1 MDSVSLW
8 PLTARIGELEK
19 FARVWG
25 SPRYRSVVVA
35 GAAGVG
41 KTRLA
46 EEFAARASVGGTV
59 LIGRATASS
68 AAAAVPLGALA
79 HLLPPGIDMSD
90 PVRAFAQAAEAIRR
104 QGRGRAAGVLVD
116 DLHLLDAVS
125 AMLLRQLLDAGVVR
139 LIATL
144 RADMPRVEAISALI
158 SGDSVHRIDLH
169 AFTAEQ
175 SGAVLS
181 AALGGSVARATAHEL
196 HTGSGGNALYLR
208 ELVLGGL
215 KDGTLGWDGELW
227 RRTADAA
234 SRGTSRPRLAE
245 LIEARFAG
253 LRPAALTVLELLAV
267 AAPVS
272 LAEAQAASGDPS
284 ALTEL
289 ELAGLIQV
297 IEDRRRTIVLPAH
310 PLYTELL
317 RARMP
322 VLRRRALLTE
332 QAERIAAT
340 GARRRDDA
348 LRIAVCRLGATGA
361 ADAPLLAEAAVLA
374 RHAYDYA
381 QVRALLEAMPSDAH
395 TSATLVMLGEVLCE
409 LGEFEQA
416 LAVFDDADARARND
430 REVLGVALART
441 FGLYWLGAR
450 TDQAFE
456 VIEAAKVRIRDEAD
470 LRMLRYSAGSMR
482 IASGDLVGGLALLE
496 DMESD
501 VRAAPD
507 PTAWLMGAM
516 TRAIALGMTGKA
528 ELEVELGEKQYAA
541 HREIHEQTGF
551 AHPATQLIQLS
562 LALCRSGDINRARE
576 IAERAHAE
584 LITTAS
590 ASHATVWIT
599 LALGEIESQAGHFV
613 AARAWFAEAV
623 ALARARRIVTPLHP
637 ALSGLAVSAA
647 QVGDVGAAEQAAGEA
662 ETHPPFGLC
671 RASGYVL
678 PARLAAARGDLDR
691 ARTVLARG
699 AELAASAGMATSE
712 ALLLTEIARLGDPEQ
727 VAPRLAELAG
737 ACGGRFAP
745 ARARFAAAL
754 AADDA
759 AELLGVAGDL
769 ESIGADLMAAE
780 AATAAAAAY
789 TRAADARRAT
799 AASHRA
805 RVLLDRCGP
814 VRSPLLAAGQAT
826 ATLTSR
832 ERDIALAAA
841 RGASSQQIAELLSLS
856 VRTVENHLYRAYAKL
871 GVTSRRELA
880 ATLDAEPGQATA

>member
-8 PLTARIGELEK
+8 PLTGRIGELEK

-25 SPRYRSVVVA
+25 SARYRSVVVA

-46 EEFAARASVGGTV
+46 EEFAARAAVGGTV

-104 QGRGRAAGVLVD
+104 QGRGRAAGVFVD

-158 SGDSVHRIDLH
+158 SGDGVHRIDLH
-169 AFTAEQ
+169 AFTPEQ
-175 SGAVLS
+175 SATVLS
-181 AALGGSVARATAHEL
+181 AALGGSVSRATAHEL
-196 HTGSGGNALYLR
+196 HAGSGGNALYLR

-227 RRTADAA
+227 RRTADAVA
-234 SRGTSRPRLAE
+234 SGGTSRPRLAE

-297 IEDRRRTIVLPAH
+297 IEDRRRTVVLPAH

-322 VLRRRALLTE
+322 VLRRRELLTA

-348 LRIAVCRLGATGA
+348 LRIAVCRLGATGV
-361 ADAPLLAEAAVLA
+361 ADPPLLAEAAALA
-374 RHAYDYA
+374 RHAYDYSQA
-381 QVRALLEAMPSDAH
+381 RALLEAMPSDAH
-395 TSATLVMLGEVLCE
+395 TNATLIMLGEVLCE

-416 LAVFDDADARARND
+416 QAVFDDADARARDD
-430 REVLGVALART
+430 REVLGVALTRA

-456 VIEAAKVRIRDEAD
+456 VIEAAKARIRDDAG
-470 LRMLRYSAGSMR
+470 LKMLCYSEGSMR
-482 IASGDLVGGLALLE
+482 IASGDLSDGLALLE

-501 VRAAPD
+501 VSAAAD
-507 PTAWLMGAM
+507 PKAWLMAAM
-516 TRAIALGMTGKA
+516 TRAMALGLTGKA
-528 ELEVELGEKQYAA
+528 EVEVELGERHYAA
-541 HREIHEQTGF
+541 HREIREQTGS

-576 IAERAHAE
+576 VAERAHAE
-584 LITTAS
+584 LIASAS
-590 ASHATVWIT
+590 ASHVTLWIA
-599 LALGEIESQAGHFV
+599 LALGDIESQAGHAV

-623 ALARARRIVTPLHP
+623 ALARARHIVTPLHP

-647 QVGDVGAAEQAAGEA
+647 QVGDIGAAEQAAAEA

-678 PARLAAARGDLDR
+678 PARLAAARGELDR
-691 ARTVLARG
+691 ARAILARG
-699 AELAASAGMATSE
+699 AELAASVGMATSE
-712 ALLLTEIARLGDPEQ
+712 ALLLTEIARLGDPAR
-727 VAPRLAELAG
+727 VAPRLAELVG
-737 ACGGRFAP
+737 TCGGRFAP

-754 AADDA
+754 AADDP

-769 ESIGADLMAAE
+769 EAIGSDLMAAE

-789 TRAADARRAT
+789 TRSADARRAT

-805 RVLLDRCGP
+805 RALLDRCGP
-814 VRSPLLAAGQAT
+814 VRSPLLATSQAT
-826 ATLTSR
+826 ATLTTR
-832 ERDIALAAA
+832 ERDVALAAA
-841 RGASSQQIAELLSLS
+841 RGASSQQIAELFSLS

-880 ATLDAEPGQATA
+880 ATLDSEPGT